1 MSGKLL
7 IVEKLPT
14 SDGKLRD
21 EVCNEA
27 SVPRPTDSPSL
38 TPSRT
43 QLIERVAEIADDVE
57 KNEPGCTKYAVFVPR
72 EDDGKTV
79 WVVKE

>member
-21 EVCNEA
+21 EVCDET
-27 SVPRPTDSPSL
+27 SIPFHGSFSL
-38 TPSRT
+38 TLSRT
-43 QLIERVAEIADDVE
+43 QLIERIAEIADDVE
-57 KNEPGCTKYAVFVPR
+57 KNESGCTKYAVFVPR